1 MKNIYLTN
9 VSVSSQKLKRA
20 SITILFAL
28 FALTVH
34 AQVGIG
40 TITPDGS
47 AQLEISSPNKGLL
60 IPRMLE
66 VARNFLI
73 PSPATG
79 LLVYQTDGVAPG
91 FYYYD
96 GAAWQP
102 LKGTAASGGGA
113 IIPFA
118 SGSVPIVMTTLLGGL
133 AGTASAVGFGNIL
146 PGIPILGSIIIDGAT
161 LNGNIA
167 FSVPRAGAVS
177 SISATFINTIAAT
190 LLGTVTVKAQIFRA
204 SAGTNTFIAV
214 PAAEVVL
221 PSFTGLLT
229 VNQLA
234 QGTASGLNIPVDA
247 GDRLMLVFSCTEAG
261 GVIVTSMIGH
271 VSAGVEIK

>member
-1 MKNIYLTN
+1 MTL
-9 VSVSSQKLKRA
+9 
-20 SITILFAL
+20 LFAL

-60 IPRMLE
+60 IPRVLE
-66 VARNFLI
+66 ATRTLLM

-79 LLVYQTDGVAPG
+79 LLVYQTDGIAPG
-91 FYYYD
+91 FYYFD

-113 IIPFA
+113 IIPYA
-118 SGSVPIVMTTLLGGL
+118 SGNVPIVMTTGIGGL
-133 AGTASAVGFGNIL
+133 VATGSAVGFGNIL
-146 PGIPILGSIIIDGAT
+146 AGITLLGPIIIDGSL

-167 FSVPRAGAVS
+167 FSVPRAGAIS
-177 SISATFINTIAAT
+177 SISATFINTVALA
-190 LLGTVTVKAQIFRA
+190 LLGSATVKAQLFLASPGLNIF
-204 SAGTNTFIAV
+204 IQV
-214 PAAEVVL
+214 PGAEVSL
-221 PSFTGLLT
+221 PPLSGS
-229 VNQLA
+229 VIINQLIQA
-234 QGTASGLNIPVDA
+234 TTSGLNIPVTA
-247 GDRLMLVFSCTEAG
+247 GDRLMLVFTCAETG
-261 GVIVTSMIGH
+261 GIIPITMAGH

>member
-1 MKNIYLTN
+1 MKNIYLFN
-9 VSVSSQKLKRA
+9 IPVSFPKAKRV
-20 SITILFAL
+20 TMTLLFAL

-60 IPRMLE
+60 IPRVLE

-102 LKGTAASGGGA
+102 LKAPAASGGGA

>member
-1 MKNIYLTN
+1 MKNIYLLN
-9 VSVSSQKLKRA
+9 IPVSFPKAKRV
-20 SITILFAL
+20 TMTLLFAL

-60 IPRMLE
+60 IPRVLE

-102 LKGTAASGGGA
+102 LKAPAASGGGA